1 MTARRPRWRAPPPL
15 RSARRAG
22 PAPRAPSW
30 AYWRTRR
37 RWPSTS
43 DDPWP
48 CRRRRVRSSRA
59 TTSPTTRTATGT
71 CPARRS
77 CPKDTGARRSLTA
90 PFPRC
95 SSRPS
100 RIARHGP
107 SSPHCRWSPTI
118 AATRRTG
125 PANLPDPHH
134 LHNLHHL
141 HDVGG
146 TAGEVMCGI
155 FGAVSLRGAP
165 LKHAD
170 CLPAMAAAL
179 AHRGPDGEQIVGHDC
194 ARIGAR
200 RLAIMDLTTGDQPF
214 LSPNRSVWMVCN
226 GEIYN
231 APALRREFTQ
241 AGYPFRSTGDIE
253 TIVPLYER
261 VGPDAVGRLEGMF
274 GLAVWDDQLR
284 RLVLARDRAGEK
296 PLFWAQVDGELRFA
310 SEIQALLV
318 FPDQPRRV
326 NPVAAGLYAA
336 LGYVP
341 APYTMLTGIAKLAPA
356 HLLVADRVGVTLRCY
371 WDAAAAAARPSRL
384 DAPTLRAALLR
395 AVERELMS
403 DVPVGVFTSGGLDSS
418 LLAAGAAR
426 VMSGAQIHTYAVR
439 FLEPGYDESANAE
452 AVTHH
457 IRTNHHV
464 VTADGAALERA
475 FAAVTRGLAEP
486 IGDPAILPTYLLA
499 EAAREHVKVVLSGEG
514 ADELFG
520 GYPTYLG
527 HRATRFYLRLPR
539 LERHLTWFGAL
550 GPDARTVTEVAGAL
564 ARFPQG
570 DPLNRILW
578 LDFLTYL
585 PDNLLAKVDRG
596 TMLASI
602 EARAPYLDRE
612 VMELA
617 LPAPSALK
625 VHGFSTKAILKEAA
639 RGLVPDDVIRRKKR
653 GLSVPVARWLNTG
666 LAALADRCL
675 AQPRLFPG
683 APTARLLAEHRA
695 GRRNNARKLWPIL
708 VAELWAERWNVDT
721 TPVRVDQLRGHAP
734 GFTE

>member
-1 MTARRPRWRAPPPL
+1 
-15 RSARRAG
+15 
-22 PAPRAPSW
+22 
-30 AYWRTRR
+30 
-37 RWPSTS
+37 
-43 DDPWP
+43 
-48 CRRRRVRSSRA
+48 
-59 TTSPTTRTATGT
+59 
-71 CPARRS
+71 
-77 CPKDTGARRSLTA
+77 
-90 PFPRC
+90 
-95 SSRPS
+95 
-100 RIARHGP
+100 
-107 SSPHCRWSPTI
+107 
-118 AATRRTG
+118 
-125 PANLPDPHH
+125 
-134 LHNLHHL
+134 
-141 HDVGG
+141 
-146 TAGEVMCGI
+146 MCGI
-155 FGAVSLRGAP
+155 FGAVSLRHAP
-165 LKHAD
+165 LKYPD
-170 CLPAMAAAL
+170 CVGAMAAAL
-179 AHRGPDGEQIVGHDC
+179 AHRGPDGEQIVGHER
-194 ARIGAR
+194 ARLGAR

-214 LSPNRSVWMVCN
+214 QNPDRSIWMVCN

-231 APALRREFTQ
+231 APELRRECTQ

-261 VGPDAVGRLEGMF
+261 LGADAVSRLDGMF
-274 GLAVWDDQLR
+274 GLAVWDDGR
-284 RLVLARDRAGEK
+284 ERLVLARDRAGEK
-296 PLFWAQVDGELRFA
+296 PLFWTEIAGELRFA

-318 FPDQPRRV
+318 YPDQARRV
-326 NPVAAGLYAA
+326 NGTAAALYAA

-341 APYTMLTGIAKLAPA
+341 SPHTMFAGIAKLPPA
-356 HLLVADRVGVTLRCY
+356 HVLVADHTGVTLRSY
-371 WDAAAAAARPSRL
+371 WQAAAAAARPSRL
-384 DAPTLRAALLR
+384 DGAATVRTVLLR

-418 LLAAGAAR
+418 FLAAAAAR
-426 VMSGAQIHTYAVR
+426 VKAGEQIHTYSVR
-439 FLEPGYDESANAE
+439 FTEPGYDESPHAE

-457 IRTNHHV
+457 IRTIHHV
-464 VTADGAALERA
+464 VTADDAALERA
-475 FAAVTRGLAEP
+475 FGVVTGSLAEP
-486 IGDPAILPTYLLA
+486 VGDPAILPTYLLA
-499 EAAREHVKVVLSGEG
+499 AAAREHVKVVLSGEG

-527 HRATRFYLRLPR
+527 HKAARLYRTIPGRGALRWLVDRLPTSTGKVT
-539 LERHLTWFGAL
+539 LEFLLKQFVAGADLPLVERHLTWFGAL
-550 GPDARTVTEVAGAL
+550 GPDAHVL
-564 ARFPQG
+564 AWATGLLNGFPG
-570 DPLNRILW
+570 DSSLNRVLW

-585 PDNLLAKVDRG
+585 PDNLLVKVDRG

-625 VHGFSTKAILKEAA
+625 VRGWTTKAILKEAA